1 MTWSISARCPETGA
15 FGVAVSTA
23 VLAVG
28 GLCPFVRAG
37 VGAVSTQSFVNV
49 YLGNRGLNLL
59 AEGLPAATVRDALV
73 ASDEGRDVRQFHLV
87 DAQGRSA
94 AYSGKDCVGWFGHRT
109 GDGYA
114 VAGNMLVGEET
125 ILATERAFLESAGLP
140 LPERLVRAMEAG
152 QAAGGDKRGRQS
164 AAMVVAS
171 TEDWPEVNLRIDDH
185 AQPVAELR
193 RLWGLYQEQ
202 VAGFIGMM
210 PRKAVPFGSY
220 ELAGLGNLLEGTE

>member
-1 MTWSISARCPETGA
+1 MTWSISARCPDTGA

-28 GLCPFVRAG
+28 ALCPFVRAG
-37 VGAVSTQSFVNV
+37 VGAVSTQAFVNV
-49 YLGNRGLNLL
+49 YLGARGLDLL
-59 AEGLPAATVRDALV
+59 AHGLPAATVLDALV

-87 DAQGRSA
+87 DALGRSA
-94 AYSGKDCVGWFGHRT
+94 AYSGKDCVDWFGHRT

-114 VAGNMLVGEET
+114 IAGNMLVGEET
-125 ILATERAFLESAGLP
+125 ILATERAFLASAGQA

-164 AAMVVAS
+164 AALLVAY
-171 TEDWPEVNLRIDDH
+171 TEDWAEVNLRVDDH
-185 AQPVAELR
+185 ADPIAELR
-193 RLWGLYQEQ
+193 RIWGLYQEQ

-210 PRKAVPFGSY
+210 PKKATPFGAYDPSGLGDL
-220 ELAGLGNLLEGTE
+220 LAGTE